1 VTKRRTPCTLLYMTK
16 TSKLEPRTPP
26 LLVIVGETASGK
38 TSLAIAMAKQLN
50 GEIIC
55 ADSSTV
61 RREAN
66 IGTAKPTT
74 EEQVA
79 VPHHLLDIVGPDEVF
94 TAALF
99 KEKAN
104 AAIIDITGRGKLPIL
119 VGGTGLYIDGVIYD
133 YDFLP
138 QGDPD
143 LRKELSELSIDELQK
158 RAKGLGINLD
168 EVDIQNPRR
177 LIRLIETNGSKPTRK
192 ELRGNTA
199 IIGIEIDRQILKQRV
214 NRRVHDM
221 LEAGLQQEVWDLSD
235 KYSWE
240 CEALK
245 GVGYSQWQDHFLHD
259 QTIPETR
266 QKIIKATMDLAKRQ
280 RTWFKRNK
288 SIHWL
293 QSPVNRGT
301 AVAFATTTLDT

>member
-1 VTKRRTPCTLLYMTK
+1 MSQSRRAYLM
-16 TSKLEPRTPP
+16 SSAP

-38 TSLAIAMAKQLN
+38 TDLAIDLAERLN

-66 IGTAKPTT
+66 IGSAKPTT
-74 EEQVA
+74 EEQAA
-79 VPHHLLDIVGPDEVF
+79 VPHHLLDIVGPDEPF

-99 KEKAN
+99 KE
-104 AAIIDITGRGKLPIL
+104 AASVAIKEIAGRGKLPIL
-119 VGGTGLYIDGVIYD
+119 VGGTGLYIDSVIYD

-138 QGDPD
+138 QGDPV
-143 LRKELSELSIDELQK
+143 LRRELSMLSVEKLSK
-158 RAKGLGINLD
+158 RVQALGIDLD
-168 EVDIQNPRR
+168 GVDAKNPRR
-177 LIRLIETNGSKPTRK
+177 LIRLIETKGKKATRK
-192 ELRGNTA
+192 ELRDNTVV
-199 IIGIEIDRQILKQRV
+199 IGIQVERQVLRQRV
-214 NRRVHDM
+214 NRRVHEM
-221 LEAGLQQEVWDLSD
+221 LEAGLQQEVQALSD
-235 KYSWE
+235 KYGWG

-245 GVGYSQWQDHFLHD
+245 GVGYSQWQNHFLHA

-266 QKIIKATMDLAKRQ
+266 QSIIKATMDLAKRQ

-293 QSPVNRGT
+293 KYPVNREE
-301 AVAFATTTLDT
+301 VVDLITTSLDK

>member
-1 VTKRRTPCTLLYMTK
+1 M
-16 TSKLEPRTPP
+16 SEP

-38 TSLAIAMAKQLN
+38 TRLAIDMAKTLD

-66 IGTAKPTT
+66 IGSAKPTT
-74 EEQVA
+74 VEQSE
-79 VPHHLLDIVGPDEVF
+79 VPHHMLDIVGPNDPF
-94 TAALF
+94 TVAMF
-99 KEKAN
+99 KEQTVKT
-104 AAIIDITGRGKLPIL
+104 IDEIAKRGKLPIL
-119 VGGTGLYIDGVIYD
+119 VGGTGLYIDSVIYD

-138 QGDPD
+138 QGDPE
-143 LRKELSELSIDELQK
+143 LRKELSILSLDALQG
-158 RAKGLGINLD
+158 RAKKQGINL
-168 EVDIQNPRR
+168 EGVDALNPRR
-177 LIRLIETNGSKPTRK
+177 LIRLIETNGATPARK
-192 ELRGNTA
+192 ELRTNTL
-199 IIGIEIDRQILKQRV
+199 IVGIVTDRQVLRQRV

-221 LEAGLQQEVWDLSD
+221 LEAGLQQEVLGLSEKYGWD
-235 KYSWE
+235 

-245 GVGYSQWQDHFLHD
+245 GVGYSQWQGHFLHAE
-259 QTIPETR
+259 TIPETR

-293 QSPVNRGT
+293 NQPVNRGD
-301 AVAFATTTLDT
+301 VVDLVTTSLDK

>member
-1 VTKRRTPCTLLYMTK
+1 M
-16 TSKLEPRTPP
+16 SSP

-38 TSLAIAMAKQLN
+38 TSLAVDLAEKLD

-66 IGTAKPTT
+66 IGSAKPTA
-74 EEQVA
+74 EERAA
-79 VPHHLLDIVGPDEVF
+79 VPHHLLDIVGPDEPF

-104 AAIIDITGRGKLPIL
+104 TVIDETSARGKLPIL
-119 VGGTGLYIDGVIYD
+119 VGGTGLYIDSVLYD

-138 QGDPD
+138 QGDPA
-143 LRKELSELSIDELQK
+143 LRKELSALSAEELRERAEDLKISLDGID
-158 RAKGLGINLD
+158 AK
-168 EVDIQNPRR
+168 NPRR
-177 LIRLIETNGSKPTRK
+177 LIRLIETNGSKPSRK
-192 ELRGNTA
+192 ELRSNTV
-199 IIGIEIDRQILKQRV
+199 IIGIETDRQALRRRV
-214 NRRVHDM
+214 NRRVHEM
-221 LEAGLQQEVWDLSD
+221 LEAGLEQEVLGLSERYGWD
-235 KYSWE
+235 

-245 GVGYSQWQDHFLHD
+245 GVGYSQWRNHFLHA

-266 QKIIKATMDLAKRQ
+266 QSIIKATMDLAKRQ
-280 RTWFKRNK
+280 RTWFRRNK

-293 QSPVNRGT
+293 KNPVNREE
-301 AVAFATTTLDT
+301 VVDLVTTSLDK